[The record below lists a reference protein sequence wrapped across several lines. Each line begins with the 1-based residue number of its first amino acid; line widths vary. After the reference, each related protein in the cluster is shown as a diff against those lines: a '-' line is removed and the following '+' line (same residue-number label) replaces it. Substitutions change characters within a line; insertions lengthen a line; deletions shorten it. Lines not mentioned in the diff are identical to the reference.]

1 MTATSTGCRDGSS
14 LFPDRREP
22 PAVNRSF
29 AMGALLTVLG
39 LVGYGLGLGVAYPGR
54 AFSVT
59 LVMVGVALVAMR
71 RAFDGAAEAP

>member
-1 MTATSTGCRDGSS
+1 MTGRSTGCRDGSS

-54 AFSVT
+54 AFSLTV
-59 LVMVGVALVAMR
+59 VMVGITLAAVGDHR
-71 RAFDGAAEAP
+71 RTGA

>member
-1 MTATSTGCRDGSS
+1 M
-14 LFPDRREP
+14 PDRRDP

-29 AMGALLTVLG
+29 TVGVLVTALG
-39 LVGYGLGLGVAYPGR
+39 LVGYGLGLSVAYPGR

-71 RAFDGAAEAP
+71 QAFDEVPEPP